1 MPQQHPNKSPE
12 PPSESRACSKW
23 NHSKSDSIHKFHLF
37 LSLLSIYPSSHHNSN
52 WKSKCPETS
61 TPQKTRLQIGIHSKS
76 HFFPWTPWLEKR
88 EKCPLQT
95 QIHRERSNKQK
106 HHRQHLTS
114 IERNRFGKSNAT
126 QAMNPTFQC
135 TNPKKKKSILNKTIN
150 HYPPSRGVQKP
161 FQVKNWT
168 EPVQNWFKQ
177 FLNQF

>member
-1 MPQQHPNKSPE
+1 MNSLSSTLTIPSRNHLPNQE
-12 PPSESRACSKW
+12 PVQNGINQNQTQFTSSMYFS
-23 NHSKSDSIHKFHLF
+23 LF
-37 LSLLSIYPSSHHNSN
+37 SLYLLTLLLRKNNSN

-135 TNPKKKKSILNKTIN
+135 TNPKKKIN
-150 HYPPSRGVQKP
+150 
-161 FQVKNWT
+161 F
-168 EPVQNWFKQ
+168 EQNH
-177 FLNQF
+177 